1 MNRIFKISVRFR
13 NVRTPAVRRRGC
25 RLYFTSRMPTRIFTL
40 RPSAAPPC
48 RILVTLM
55 PDAPIVSPA
64 GAPPA
69 CAIYLR
75 IPLLPVSSSALSN
88 WIRKYS
94 QVRVDEDTVLT
105 ARQIKALQRRNAEL
119 EEENLILIRHTQT
132 ETKSGPGSFQT
143 ASDLHPLPGS

>member
-1 MNRIFKISVRFR
+1 MCACPLCGGAAAGFILR
-13 NVRTPAVRRRGC
+13 PC
-25 RLYFTSRMPTRIFTL
+25 MPTRIFTL

-75 IPLLPVSSSALSN
+75 IPLLPVSFYA
-88 WIRKYS
+88 
-94 QVRVDEDTVLT
+94 
-105 ARQIKALQRRNAEL
+105 
-119 EEENLILIRHTQT
+119 H
-132 ETKSGPGSFQT
+132 
-143 ASDLHPLPGS
+143 LPP